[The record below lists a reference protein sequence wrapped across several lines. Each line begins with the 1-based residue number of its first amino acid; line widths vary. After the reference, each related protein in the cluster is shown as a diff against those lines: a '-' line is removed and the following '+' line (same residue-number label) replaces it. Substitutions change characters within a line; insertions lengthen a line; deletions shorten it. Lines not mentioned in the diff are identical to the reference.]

1 MKSSEGPDWG
11 ASRRSLAVLSS
22 LERDVSNQRVWLMP
36 NDLILVSRS
45 KITQTRKYEDSGGSS
60 PVKRAY

>member
-1 MKSSEGPDWG
+1 MKSSEGPDW

-22 LERDVSNQRVWLMP
+22 LARDVSNQRVWLMP
-36 NDLILVSRS
+36 SDPRLVSGS
-45 KITQTRKYEDSGGSS
+45 KITQTRKYEDSGGPS